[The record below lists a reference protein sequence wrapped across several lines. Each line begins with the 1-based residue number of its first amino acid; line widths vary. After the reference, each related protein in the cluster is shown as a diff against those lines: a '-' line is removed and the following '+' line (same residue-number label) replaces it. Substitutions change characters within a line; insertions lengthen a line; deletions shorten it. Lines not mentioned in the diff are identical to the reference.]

1 MLRADHVLKWKTWR
15 PQVLVMRAKPSVN
28 QIRSLQHPKT
38 YHPVI
43 RASVYL
49 LPSPMPRL
57 AFGVF
62 FGLKTDGH
70 VIKDAN
76 TPVCR
81 IGSCRM
87 KVKTKHSSTSNLYS
101 HLKKHHPRE
110 YEAVRPPK
118 AKKKSSPA
126 SKTIEEAFKQS
137 TKLPRSS
144 KEHKEI
150 TKAITYYM
158 AKDMRPMY
166 SVELLGFQKMINAL
180 NPRYDLPSRSYFS
193 RTAVPSLYIEV
204 QDQLLAELDSQVDF
218 YSATTDL
225 WTSGSNDPF
234 ITLTVHFID
243 DLLGSL

>member
-1 MLRADHVLKWKTWR
+1 MENMETASTSDESEAECESDKEPTTSEDVPSGDSSQCLLA
-15 PQVLVMRAKPSVN
+15 AKPN
-28 QIRSLQHPKT
+28 AK
-38 YHPVI
+38 
-43 RASVYL
+43 A
-49 LPSPMPRL
+49 
-57 AFGVF
+57 GVWRF